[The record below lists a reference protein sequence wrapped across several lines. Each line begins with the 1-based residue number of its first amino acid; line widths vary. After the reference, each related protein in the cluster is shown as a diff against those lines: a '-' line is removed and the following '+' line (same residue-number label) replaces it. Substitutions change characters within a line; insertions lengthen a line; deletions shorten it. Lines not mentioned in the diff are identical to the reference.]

1 MSGQLC
7 RVAEGLSYKDI
18 TLAHHCPPPSP
29 QKSDTCANPVQK
41 FRRAA
46 PFLLLYLQGDIL
58 LLQIC
63 TIREFGVVKA
73 GTN

>member
-1 MSGQLC
+1 VSGQLC
-7 RVAEGLSYKDI
+7 RVAEGLSYKEI
-18 TLAHHCPPPSP
+18 TLAHRCPSP
-29 QKSDTCANPVQK
+29 SPHKSDTCANPVQK
-41 FRRAA
+41 FSRPQR
-46 PFLLLYLQGDIL
+46 DIL